1 MKAGLKETLTMSAI
15 LFDTFHIKATFFTL
29 GWIAEVNPDVIQRIA
44 SKGHEIASAG
54 YGIRTLGEMTRDQF
68 RDDILRAQKALES
81 AGANKII
88 GFRCSHKW
96 LTEQNLWALE
106 VLAEEGYA
114 YDASYRTP
122 LWSFGNH
129 TPYRFIHKRQVNGK
143 EIWEIPVSTYSIAG
157 FSVPISG
164 GNYLRQF
171 PHWLMMRAF
180 QSWCRKTESPFII
193 YFHPWELD
201 PDLPRIDSVSFL
213 AKNKTIQKS
222 WAHVGTIACLLRA
235 RPIPE
240 HQPVPGYTFGTGRAD
255 NRSWASG
262 STSAA
267 IASTH
272 EQGDRVSADEKKQ
285 EVSVVIPVYNEA
297 ASLPYLK
304 RALDELINQ
313 SDIYALKFI
322 FVDDGS
328 KDNTYQVLCD
338 SFNSRNDCT
347 IIRHQSN
354 KGIAEALRTGIV
366 SANTDIVCSM
376 DADCSYD
383 PLELLN
389 MIPMLE
395 EGVDMVTASPYHN
408 VGSVR
413 NVPKWRLFLS
423 KSLSKLYHVTLHNKL
438 ATYTSC
444 FRVYRRDSVSKI
456 PPGYSGFLGVL
467 ELLAKLD
474 INGGKVVE
482 YPTVLQCRI
491 FGHSKMQVA
500 RNIVGHLKLLGTI
513 IDYRW
518 RFEKHHHKPLA
529 S

>member
-1 MKAGLKETLTMSAI
+1 MGSCRNYCLPTSSKADS
-15 LFDTFHIKATFFTL
+15 
-29 GWIAEVNPDVIQRIA
+29 R
-44 SKGHEIASAG
+44 ASASTWI
-54 YGIRTLGEMTRDQF
+54 YLWNQLGLIIERGP
-68 RDDILRAQKALES
+68 RGRPLR
-81 AGANKII
+81 
-88 GFRCSHKW
+88 
-96 LTEQNLWALE
+96 
-106 VLAEEGYA
+106 
-114 YDASYRTP
+114 
-122 LWSFGNH
+122 
-129 TPYRFIHKRQVNGK
+129 
-143 EIWEIPVSTYSIAG
+143 
-157 FSVPISG
+157 
-164 GNYLRQF
+164 
-171 PHWLMMRAF
+171 
-180 QSWCRKTESPFII
+180 
-193 YFHPWELD
+193 
-201 PDLPRIDSVSFL
+201 
-213 AKNKTIQKS
+213 
-222 WAHVGTIACLLRA
+222 
-235 RPIPE
+235 
-240 HQPVPGYTFGTGRAD
+240 
-255 NRSWASG
+255 
-262 STSAA
+262 A

-338 SFNSRNDCT
+338 SFDSRNDCK

-500 RNIVGHLKLLGTI
+500 RNILGHLKLLGTI
-513 IDYRW
+513 IDLS
-518 RFEKHHHKPLA
+518 LA
-529 S
+529 F